1 MRATNARLL
10 AQIENSIEV
19 IGDNK
24 PIVGVYTAFH
34 RRSAPKFPRITAAA
48 SSESNVKNYLECIMN
63 KQILAAVL
71 VAATATLAA
80 PAFASGYGPAPSYRP
95 NVGAPA
101 SQQGVNTQTI
111 AAERAAA
118 NANVDAKA
126 YGGSTT
132 LSQSGNRAQPIDN
145 HSVYFGH

>member
-1 MRATNARLL
+1 LGDL
-10 AQIENSIEV
+10 EKLIEV
-19 IGDNK
+19 IEDNHS
-24 PIVGVYTAFH
+24 IVGVYTAFH
-34 RRSAPKFPRITAAA
+34 RRSAPRFSRSTAAT
-48 SSESNVKNYLECIMN
+48 SSESNVYKFLESTMN
-63 KQILAAVL
+63 KNLIATLL

-118 NANVDAKA
+118 NANDSKS
-126 YGGSTT
+126 YGGVNS
-132 LSQSGNRAQPIDN
+132 LSQSGSRLQSNDP